1 MSNTR
6 SDNAQSG
13 TLDNNK
19 KPHIF
24 TDKDGN
30 IVEYCD
36 ADGFHA
42 IRYRDEYV
50 GGVWLTPNG
59 TAAPDVVTVT
69 IGGVSTQMYAF
80 DGSTTEERLANNFEI
95 AHDLPLTLV
104 NDGTLKL
111 EFHGHVRPSTNNSGT
126 AKLFFDW
133 CYTPVNG
140 APIAQT
146 SLSFDIVIGANQQYY
161 HFMSGVELPVP
172 VGGYGIGSII
182 TFNLRRTPTTT
193 GDNYPD
199 DLLLIKCALHVP
211 TDGDGSRQRYIK

>member
-1 MSNTR
+1 MTSRT
-6 SDNAQSG
+6 DNSELS
-13 TLDNNK
+13 TTDNNI
-19 KPHIF
+19 KPVII

-59 TAAPDVVTVT
+59 AAAPDVVTVT
-69 IGGVSTQMYAF
+69 IGGVLTQKYSF
-80 DGSTTEERLANNFEI
+80 DGGTTEERLANSFEI
-95 AHDLPLTLV
+95 PHDVPLTLV
-104 NDGTLKL
+104 NAGTLKL
-111 EFHGHVRPSTNNSGT
+111 EFHGHTRPSTNNSGT

-133 CYTPVNG
+133 SYTPKDS

-146 SLSFDIVIGANQQYY
+146 PLSFDVVIGANQQHY
-161 HFMSGVELPVP
+161 HHINGVELPVP
-172 VGGYGIGSII
+172 AGGYQIGDVI

-199 DLLLIKCALHVP
+199 DLLLIKCALYVP